1 MRASSAVTSI
11 AEKREHIN
19 IIIIIILYYYVGALY
34 TRSRE
39 RAEKINIPSDSAARP
54 WGPGVVHGRAY
65 DVVHSTSGRPRRSR
79 AAAAAR
85 LSFSRSLGVHR
96 SRGLRRRWRRSGRIF
111 SLPPPHSPYR
121 WHAGASQMHF
131 ASVIK
136 CTRRRRCEIAL
147 SDAAAAPGS
156 IFSGARF
163 A

>member
-1 MRASSAVTSI
+1 MSANFVSDMTGKS
-11 AEKREHIN
+11 EHIV
-19 IIIIIILYYYVGALY
+19 IIITITSVRF

-39 RAEKINIPSDSAARP
+39 RLEKNIPSDSAAKP
-54 WGPGVVHGRAY
+54 WGPGVVHGHAY
-65 DVVHSTSGRPRRSR
+65 DVVHSMSGRARRSR
-79 AAAAAR
+79 AAAAC

-131 ASVIK
+131 ESVIK

-147 SDAAAAPGS
+147 SDAAAAAIDFLRLAFRVKLGK
-156 IFSGARF
+156 F
-163 A
+163 